1 MPRGR
6 LRDPGLWTLDSGLW
20 TLALI
25 VGLCTLE
32 LVIPEAN
39 SLKDKR
45 SVLKSM
51 LEGMRS
57 RFNVSA
63 AEIEE
68 NDTWRR
74 AVIGISCVS
83 NSQVFSDQ
91 VLNKVVDWIE
101 SNPRV
106 YITDVQLE
114 FV

>member
-1 MPRGR
+1 M
-6 LRDPGLWTLDSGLW
+6 
-20 TLALI
+20 AII

-32 LVIPEAN
+32 LSIPEAN

-45 SVLKSM
+45 SVVKSM

-63 AEIEE
+63 SEVEQM
-68 NDTWRR
+68 DTWRR
-74 AVIGISCVS
+74 ATVGIACVS
-83 NSQVFSDQ
+83 NSQVFVDQ
-91 VLNKVVDWIE
+91 VLNKVIDWVE

-106 YITDVQLE
+106 NVTNVQVE

>member
-1 MPRGR
+1 MAFVVGT
-6 LRDPGLWTLDSGLW
+6 LRIAFS
-20 TLALI
+20 
-25 VGLCTLE
+25 
-32 LVIPEAN
+32 IPEAN

-51 LEGMRS
+51 LDGMRS

-74 AVIGISCVS
+74 AVIGIACVS
-83 NSQVFSDQ
+83 NSRTFSDQ

>member
-1 MPRGR
+1 MPFVVGT
-6 LRDPGLWTLDSGLW
+6 LRV
-20 TLALI
+20 ALS
-25 VGLCTLE
+25 
-32 LVIPEAN
+32 IPESN

-74 AVIGISCVS
+74 AVIGIACVS
-83 NSQVFSDQ
+83 NSQTFSDQ

-101 SNPRV
+101 ANPRV
-106 YITDVQLE
+106 YLTDVQIE